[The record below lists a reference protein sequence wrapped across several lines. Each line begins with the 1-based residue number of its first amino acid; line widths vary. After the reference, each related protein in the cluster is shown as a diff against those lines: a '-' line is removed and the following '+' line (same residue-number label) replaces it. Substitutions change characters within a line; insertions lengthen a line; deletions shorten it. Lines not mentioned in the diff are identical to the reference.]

1 MKMKLSK
8 EAKIGIIALITLIGF
23 FWGLNFLKGINI
35 FKPIDEYYAEYDNI
49 QGLLESGIVYLNGY
63 KVGNVRSIHFNS
75 KHPGKIIVRF
85 ALEEKVKI
93 PVNSIAMI
101 TSSSMISEIKDIS
114 LFLSDSSKLA
124 SPGDTLIGRLDRG
137 MFAFIEPV
145 KYQAE
150 ETLANIDSV
159 LCIIRNILDKTARVN
174 IQHSIANLDS
184 ITASINGSLGED
196 GNITKSLDNLEKITS
211 ALRNK
216 SEELSSILVNFSAFS
231 DSLAS
236 SEIKAAINNTNKT
249 LAETSVI
256 LEKINRG
263 QGTAGMLVNS
273 DTLYQNL
280 KNAAGNLDILIKD
293 LNEHPKKYVHFSVFG
308 RKNESKKSR

>member
-1 MKMKLSK
+1 MKLSK

-35 FKPIDEYYAEYDNI
+35 FKPVDEYYAEYDNI

-63 KVGNVRSIHFNS
+63 KVGNVRSIHFDS
-75 KHPGKIIVRF
+75 KDPGKIIVRF

-93 PVNSIAMI
+93 PVNSIALI

-114 LFLSDSSKLA
+114 LVLSDSSKLA
-124 SPGDTLIGRLDRG
+124 SPGDTLQGRLDKG
-137 MFAFIEPV
+137 MSAFIEPI

-159 LCIIRNILDKTARVN
+159 LCIIRNILDKTALVN

-184 ITASINGSLGED
+184 ITASISGSLGAD

-231 DSLAS
+231 DSLAN

-263 QGTAGMLVNS
+263 QGTAGMLVNN

-308 RKNESKKSR
+308 RKNESKKSK